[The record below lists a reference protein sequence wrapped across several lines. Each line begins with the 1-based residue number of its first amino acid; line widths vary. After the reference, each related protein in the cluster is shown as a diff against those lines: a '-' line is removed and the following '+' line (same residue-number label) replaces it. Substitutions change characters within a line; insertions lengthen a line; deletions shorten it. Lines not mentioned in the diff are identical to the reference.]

1 MGCCYECYCWW
12 CLWCDDDLIYFYFS
26 LCHYCL
32 LSVCRYEQRV
42 ASVFAFFFFFF
53 TVVAIFC
60 FDHLIY
66 SINILLLIGYIQ
78 NMQMLHSIQVPLH
91 LHLRVSVYCIV
102 KCFKF
107 DYYVLIFIW
116 LTQFHDKSLIYYHQM
131 AVNIAH
137 KIYSIWI
144 VCNSEKREKKINVC
158 IWFKQQNGI
167 TICCYWNW
175 NVHRPKKKKEKK
187 TQNDCMNWFCIFKRI
202 SV

>member
-1 MGCCYECYCWW
+1 MLLRALLLMMLMMWW
-12 CLWCDDDLIYFYFS
+12 WFNLFLFFTLSLLPSICLPLRTAGSIGICF
-26 LCHYCL
+26 
-32 LSVCRYEQRV
+32 
-42 ASVFAFFFFFF
+42 FFFFFF
-53 TVVAIFC
+53 TVVVIFC